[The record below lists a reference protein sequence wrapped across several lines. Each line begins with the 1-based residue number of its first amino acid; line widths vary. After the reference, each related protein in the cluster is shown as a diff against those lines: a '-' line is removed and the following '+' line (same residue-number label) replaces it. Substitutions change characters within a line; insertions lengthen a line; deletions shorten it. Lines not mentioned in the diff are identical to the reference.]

1 MRRILPAI
9 STAGILLAGCATA
22 AARPAPSPV
31 MPAADPE
38 LYRCAERAA
47 LELGFTNQRSAIP
60 GGAEFTATTAPNQ
73 VTGIYDGLR
82 VRILSDSG
90 RVITWVTAS
99 PYSALVQ
106 SRTPETQLLPS
117 RRAIDAATVVERRCT
132 KALGDVSLARA
143 RSPHP
148 RDAGAR

>member
-1 MRRILPAI
+1 VL
-9 STAGILLAGCATA
+9 
-22 AARPAPSPV
+22 
-31 MPAADPE
+31 PAADPE

-47 LELGFTNQRSAIP
+47 LDLGFTNQHSALP

-99 PYSALVQ
+99 PYSALAQ
-106 SRTPETQLLPS
+106 SRTAEGQLLPS

-132 KALGDVSLARA
+132 KALNGLSRA
-143 RSPHP
+143 GGAAPHP
-148 RDAGAR
+148 RGAGAR